1 MNQEIFFSIILPTFN
16 REKKIL
22 RAINSVIDQSYKNWE
37 LIIIDNKSNDRTREL
52 VANLKCEKIFF
63 HEIENKGVIAKS
75 RNLGIDKSKGNYLCF
90 LDSDDWWD
98 RDKLKYVCDKAING
112 YSFIYH
118 NHYIYSPKNFLRK
131 RRIYCRNLKKPIL
144 DDLIDNGPDFATSSV
159 VVNKDIFKKI
169 SNFNIN
175 KNYIAWEDWDA
186 WLKFSKIDQSFCRIN
201 KTLTTVM
208 NDGTN
213 LLDNELRIKN
223 INFFTNEYLINSKN
237 TPNWCLYSLLV
248 SQFNLSLIN
257 ETKLTLKKIKF
268 FKLSLIQKLNLIK
281 IFTYCFFK

>member
-1 MNQEIFFSIILPTFN
+1 MKKNIFFSIILPTFN

-22 RAINSVIDQSYKNWE
+22 RAINSVIDQSYNNWE

-63 HEIENKGVIAKS
+63 YEIENDGVIAKS

-118 NHYIYSPKNFLRK
+118 NHYIYSPKNFLKK
-131 RRIYCRNLKKPIL
+131 RRIFCRNLKKPIL

-201 KTLTTVM
+201 KTLSTVM

-237 TPNWCLYSLLV
+237 IPNWCLYSLLV

>member
-1 MNQEIFFSIILPTFN
+1 MEKNIFFSIILPTFN
-16 REKKIL
+16 REKKII
-22 RAINSVIDQSYKNWE
+22 RAINSVIDQSYNNWE

-118 NHYIYSPKNFLRK
+118 NHYIYSPKNFLKK

-144 DDLIDNGPDFATSSV
+144 DDLIDNGPAFATSSV

-175 KNYIAWEDWDA
+175 KNCIAWEDWDA

-201 KTLTTVM
+201 KTLSTVM

>member
-1 MNQEIFFSIILPTFN
+1 MKKNIFFSIILPTFN

-22 RAINSVIDQSYKNWE
+22 RAINSVIDQSYNNWE

-52 VANLKCEKIFF
+52 VTNLKCEKIFF
-63 HEIENKGVIAKS
+63 YEIENDGVIAKS

-144 DDLIDNGPDFATSSV
+144 DDLIDNGPAFATSSV

-201 KTLTTVM
+201 KTLSTVM

-268 FKLSLIQKLNLIK
+268 FKLALIQKLNLIK
-281 IFTYCFFK
+281 ILIYCFFK

>member
-1 MNQEIFFSIILPTFN
+1 MKKNIFFSIILPTFN

-22 RAINSVIDQSYKNWE
+22 RAINSVIDQSYNNWE

-63 HEIENKGVIAKS
+63 YEIENDGVIAKS

-159 VVNKDIFKKI
+159 AVNKDIFKKI

>member
-1 MNQEIFFSIILPTFN
+1 MKKNIFFSIILPTFN

-22 RAINSVIDQSYKNWE
+22 RAINSVIDQSYNNWE

-63 HEIENKGVIAKS
+63 YEIENDGVIAKS

-131 RRIYCRNLKKPIL
+131 RRIYCRNLKKPIF